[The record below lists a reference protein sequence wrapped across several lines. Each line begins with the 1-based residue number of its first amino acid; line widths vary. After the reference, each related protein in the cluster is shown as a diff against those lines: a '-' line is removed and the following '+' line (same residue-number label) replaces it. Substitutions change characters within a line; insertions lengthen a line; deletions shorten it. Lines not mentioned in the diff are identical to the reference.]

1 MLTILFTFLAGIAKA
16 FMDIGAKDG
25 FKKRWLNKSFSYIY
39 KYKQPQQIC
48 EKAPWYYLFLYKPD
62 YIEKFPYSST
72 LFVSLTDEWHFA
84 QLLFLTFI
92 CLATIC
98 YFPIITCFSIY
109 YSMLCDFVIL
119 KSILSISF
127 QMFYS
132 LIDRINKKPM

>member
-1 MLTILFTFLAGIAKA
+1 MLSLIFTFLAGIAKA

-25 FKKRWLNKSFSYIY
+25 FKKPWLNKSHSYIY
-39 KYKQPQQIC
+39 KYKQPLTIPS
-48 EKAPWYYLFLYKPD
+48 KSPWYYLGLYKPD

-92 CLATIC
+92 CLATVF
-98 YFPIITCFSIY
+98 YTPIFTIPIFYIL
-109 YSMLCDFVIL
+109 MDFIL
-119 KSILSISF
+119 LKTTLSLSF

-132 LIDRINKKPM
+132 LIDKINKKTI